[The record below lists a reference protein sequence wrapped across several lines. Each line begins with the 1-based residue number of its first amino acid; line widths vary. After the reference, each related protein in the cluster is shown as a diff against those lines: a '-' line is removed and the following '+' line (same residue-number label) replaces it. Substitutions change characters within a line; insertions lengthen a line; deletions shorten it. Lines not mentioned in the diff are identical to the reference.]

1 MTGMEKDFNNWNEN
15 KKRINERDTAEVY
28 FYEREVW
35 WCSLGANV
43 GFEQDGTGET
53 FERPIVIIKKYN
65 PQVFL
70 AVPLSTTSKR
80 GKYYTQLGLIDDRDA
95 VAIISQIR
103 LLDCKRLTNRI
114 GILESHVFSRLV
126 EQIIKANFRGL
137 KSSPPP
143 LGGGG
148 KP

>member
-1 MTGMEKDFNNWNEN
+1 MQKDFDRWNEGKKCIN
-15 KKRINERDTAEVY
+15 KRDTTDVY
-28 FYEREVW
+28 FYEREIW

-43 GFEQDGTGET
+43 GFEQDGTGGT

-70 AVPLSTTSKR
+70 AVPLSTSSKR
-80 GKYYTQLGLIDDRDA
+80 GKYYASVGLVDTKDA
-95 VAIISQIR
+95 VAILSQLR

-114 GILESHVFSRLV
+114 GILNSSVFKKLIES
-126 EQIIKANFRGL
+126 IIEANFQST

-143 LGGGG
+143 LRGGG

>member
-1 MTGMEKDFNNWNEN
+1 MEKDLDAWNEN
-15 KKRINERDTAEVY
+15 KKRIHKRDTAEVY
-28 FYEREVW
+28 FYEREIW
-35 WCSLGANV
+35 WCRLGANV

-53 FERPIVIIKKYN
+53 FERPIIILKKYN

-80 GKYYTQLGLIDDRDA
+80 GKYYAPLGLIDSKDA
-95 VAIISQIR
+95 VAILSQMR

-114 GILESHVFSRLV
+114 GILGASAFGALV
-126 EQIIKANFRGL
+126 EKIIKVNFRGL

-143 LGGGG
+143 FGGG

>member
-1 MTGMEKDFNNWNEN
+1 MKKDFDGWNKN
-15 KKRINERDTAEVY
+15 KKRIHERDTAGVY
-28 FYEREVW
+28 FYEREIW

-70 AVPLSTTSKR
+70 AVPLSTSAKR
-80 GKYYTQLGLIDDRDA
+80 GRYYASLGFVDGRDA
-95 VAIISQIR
+95 VAILSQLR
-103 LLDCKRLTNRI
+103 LLDCKRLTNRM
-114 GILESHVFSRLV
+114 GILNKSSFGELIEKIV
-126 EQIIKANFRGL
+126 KANFRGL

-143 LGGGG
+143 FGGG